1 VAVGGVGSGR
11 VYGCGTPRLNV
22 SNETLVTDSV
32 GSRAVEASS
41 QIPGDDVLRE
51 AAVTRLRKKR
61 DFGMHVL
68 IYLLVNGFLVVI
80 WAVTSGDFFWPI
92 FPIAGWGIGLA
103 ANAWDVY
110 GRRPISESEIRQ
122 EMDRL
127 RR

>member
-1 VAVGGVGSGR
+1 
-11 VYGCGTPRLNV
+11 
-22 SNETLVTDSV
+22 
-32 GSRAVEASS
+32 VEAEA
-41 QIPGDDVLRE
+41 QKQPDDVLRE

-61 DFGMHVL
+61 DFAMHVV

-80 WAVTSGDFFWPI
+80 WAVTSGDFFWSI

-110 GRRPISESEIRQ
+110 GRRPISEAEIRQ

-127 RR
+127 RG

>member
-1 VAVGGVGSGR
+1 M
-11 VYGCGTPRLNV
+11 
-22 SNETLVTDSV
+22 DSDPQ
-32 GSRAVEASS
+32 SS
-41 QIPGDDVLRE
+41 GDDALRE

-61 DFGMHVL
+61 DFGMHAL

-92 FPIAGWGIGLA
+92 FLIAGWGIGLA

-110 GRRPISESEIRQ
+110 GRRPISEAEISR

-127 RR
+127 RS

>member
-1 VAVGGVGSGR
+1 LS
-11 VYGCGTPRLNV
+11 
-22 SNETLVTDSV
+22 
-32 GSRAVEASS
+32 AVEAGSPI
-41 QIPGDDVLRE
+41 QGDDALRE

-80 WAVTSGDFFWPI
+80 WAVTSGGFFWPV

>member
-1 VAVGGVGSGR
+1 
-11 VYGCGTPRLNV
+11 
-22 SNETLVTDSV
+22 
-32 GSRAVEASS
+32 
-41 QIPGDDVLRE
+41 
-51 AAVTRLRKKR
+51 
-61 DFGMHVL
+61 MHVL

-92 FPIAGWGIGLA
+92 FPIAGSGIGLA